1 MSTFL
6 LEILK
11 ILVTSGILSVVVYY
25 LLNKKIKKQDLK
37 FDKMKSKFNVLLDK
51 RSKVI
56 SALNYRVSNIE
67 VWLRN
72 TKRLEDYECI
82 NPEKFKQLVS
92 EFEITFIHA
101 RFLLSS
107 ATSSSLQALLDELR
121 NCIDLYNEEYEK
133 LGFMSVANPPEITF
147 TNKLFKGKTTELMK
161 TAVWRLSKDISD
173 ES

>member
-1 MSTFL
+1 MSTFW
-6 LEILK
+6 EILK
-11 ILVTSGILSVVVYY
+11 ILASGGIFSAIIYFV
-25 LLNKKIKKQDLK
+25 LNNKIKKQDLK

-67 VWLRN
+67 VLLRD
-72 TKRLEDYECI
+72 TARLEDWEWI
-82 NPEKFKQLVS
+82 NTKKFKQLVS
-92 EFEITFIHA
+92 EFEITLIHA

-107 ATSSSLQALLDELR
+107 ATNSSLQALLDELR
-121 NCIDLYNEEYEK
+121 NCIDLYNEECEK
-133 LGFMSVANPPEITF
+133 IGLMPVSEPPKITF
-147 TNKLFKGKTTELMK
+147 AERLFKGKTTELMK